1 MPLGKQ
7 KIDRRFPAHIPM
19 EPTDVVR
26 KNTLSELYRDFATY
40 LDGSLSDGRLKSL
53 AMTKLEESHMFTLK
67 SMDQDVDSARLL
79 NEESNDDGEIR
90 KDNE

>member
-19 EPTDVVR
+19 ETTDVVK

-53 AMTKLEESHMFTLK
+53 AMTKLEESHMFTMK
-67 SMDQDVDSARLL
+67 AMDQEVDSERF
-79 NEESNDDGEIR
+79 NRESNDD
-90 KDNE
+90 D

>member
-19 EPTDVVR
+19 ETTDVVK

-40 LDGSLSDGRLKSL
+40 LDSSLSDGRLKSL
-53 AMTKLEESHMFTLK
+53 AMTKLEESHMFTMK
-67 SMDQDVDSARLL
+67 AIDQEVDSERF
-79 NEESNDDGEIR
+79 NRESNDD
-90 KDNE
+90 D